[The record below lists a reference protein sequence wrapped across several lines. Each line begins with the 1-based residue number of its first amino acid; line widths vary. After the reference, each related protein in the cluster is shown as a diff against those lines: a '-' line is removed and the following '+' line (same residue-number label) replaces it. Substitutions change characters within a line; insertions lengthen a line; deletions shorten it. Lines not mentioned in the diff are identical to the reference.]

1 MLETDEKL
9 EASSRKRKFEDDDS
23 ENSNEK
29 RKQSKAEIELSPQL
43 LDLADE
49 VLLEILGKLD
59 GESLHN
65 LGL

>member
-1 MLETDEKL
+1 MLEIDEKL

-29 RKQSKAEIELSPQL
+29 RKQLKAEIEIQPQL
-43 LDLADE
+43 LEFADE
-49 VLLEILGKLD
+49 VLMEILGKLD